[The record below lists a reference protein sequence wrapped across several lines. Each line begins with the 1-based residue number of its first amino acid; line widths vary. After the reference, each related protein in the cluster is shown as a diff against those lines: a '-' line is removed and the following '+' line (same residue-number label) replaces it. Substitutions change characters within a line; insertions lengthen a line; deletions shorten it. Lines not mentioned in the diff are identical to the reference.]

1 MSLRRVADDAQL
13 TIKAMTVADLGPAP
27 RRAAGAPAPAIRV
40 IRGVDA
46 SRFSLRRRRG
56 VGEDGRTDASSGAS
70 TMKKALIR
78 SATMLAALAVAMA
91 AIPVGSAGLA
101 ADAATA
107 GAAMETFDL
116 AKGKS
121 RLIELPSAYSDVM
134 IAAPKIADIV
144 PLNNHSV
151 YVVGKGMGSTE
162 LTVYGAGKKVIY
174 TADVVVTADLEGFK
188 ARLHAILPNE
198 DKVALS
204 AANQS
209 IVLSGT
215 VSSPAAL
222 QQIASLADT
231 YNPGKVVNMLSVQGT
246 QQISLSVR
254 FVEMERT
261 AAKNLRLNTQA
272 TGVGSSPQ
280 VNVTTGDTLLQ
291 SATSMMNSFGTAAL
305 TWSVGGG
312 DLTFLFDALET
323 KGLIKTLAE
332 PTLTTM
338 SGDTANFLAGGE
350 FPIPINQFSSGG
362 GTLPTITIQYKEFGI
377 SLAFTPTLLQ
387 DGLINMVIN
396 PEVSSI
402 DPTTSVR
409 LGTIQVPGI
418 KVRRAHTTVELRD
431 GESFTIA
438 GLLSDNYQNNISQ
451 WPFVGDIPILGA
463 LFRSTGYQRD
473 QTELVIVVTPHL
485 VTPRRMVAATP
496 ADHFV
501 PPSDFELFLFG
512 AQRGKAADLKPEDRA
527 LMSADPGKGG
537 MDGPYGHVLY

>member
-1 MSLRRVADDAQL
+1 MN
-13 TIKAMTVADLGPAP
+13 KAIT
-27 RRAAGAPAPAIRV
+27 RAATLMAV
-40 IRGVDA
+40 
-46 SRFSLRRRRG
+46 
-56 VGEDGRTDASSGAS
+56 
-70 TMKKALIR
+70 
-78 SATMLAALAVAMA
+78 AAAMA
-91 AIPVGSAGLA
+91 AIPGASASLA
-101 ADAATA
+101 ADTQVTS
-107 GAAMETFDL
+107 GAAPTETFDL
-116 AKGKS
+116 AIAKS
-121 RLIELPSAYSDVM
+121 RLIELPSTYSDVM
-134 IAAPKIADIV
+134 IADPKIADIV
-144 PLNNHSV
+144 PLNSHSV
-151 YVVGKGMGSTE
+151 YVVGKGMGSTA
-162 LTVYGAGKKVIY
+162 LTIYGAGKKVIY
-174 TADVVVTADLEGFK
+174 TADIVVSADLEGFK
-188 ARLHAILPNE
+188 TRLHAILPGE
-198 DKVALS
+198 DKVAIS

-222 QQIASLADT
+222 QQVTSLADT
-231 YNPGKVVNMLSVQGT
+231 YDPGKVVNMLSVQGT
-246 QQISLSVR
+246 QQIMLSVR

-261 AAKNLRLNTQA
+261 AAKDLRLNTQA
-272 TGVGSSPQ
+272 AGVGSSPQ
-280 VNVTTGDTLLQ
+280 INVTTGDSLVNTAQTL
-291 SATSMMNSFGTAAL
+291 MNTFGSAAL
-305 TWSVGGG
+305 SWSVGGG
-312 DLTFLFDALET
+312 SLELLFDGLEN

-350 FPIPINQFSSGG
+350 FPIPVNQFSSGG
-362 GTLPTITIQYKEFGI
+362 QSLPTITIEYKQFGI

-402 DPTTSVR
+402 DPTTSVQ
-409 LGTIQVPGI
+409 LGTISVPGI

-438 GLLSDNYQNNISQ
+438 GLLSNNYQNSIRQ
-451 WPFVGDIPILGA
+451 FPFIGDIPIIGA
-463 LFRSTGYQRD
+463 LFRSTAYQRD

-485 VTPRRMVAATP
+485 VTPRRMAAATP

-527 LMSADPGKGG
+527 LISADPGKGG

>member
-1 MSLRRVADDAQL
+1 M
-13 TIKAMTVADLGPAP
+13 
-27 RRAAGAPAPAIRV
+27 
-40 IRGVDA
+40 
-46 SRFSLRRRRG
+46 
-56 VGEDGRTDASSGAS
+56 
-70 TMKKALIR
+70 IR
-78 SATMLAALAVAMA
+78 SAAMMVALAAVVTVM
-91 AIPVGSAGLA
+91 PAGGASQA
-101 ADAATA
+101 ADTPATMV
-107 GAAMETFDL
+107 GAPTETFDL
-116 AKGKS
+116 AVGKS

-134 IAAPKIADIV
+134 IAEPKIADIV

-151 YVVGKGMGSTE
+151 YVVGKGMGTTA

-174 TADVVVTADLEGFK
+174 TADIVVTADLEGFK
-188 ARLHAILPNE
+188 TRLHAVLPAEN
-198 DKVALS
+198 KVAIS

-222 QQIASLADT
+222 QQIISLADT
-231 YNPGKVVNMLSVQGT
+231 YDPGKIVNMVSVQGT

-261 AAKNLRLNTQA
+261 AAKDLRLNTHA
-272 TGVGSSPQ
+272 VGIGSNPQ
-280 VNVTTGDTLLQ
+280 VNVTTGDTLRR
-291 SATSMMNSFGTAAL
+291 AETSLMNTFGTAAL
-305 TWSVGGG
+305 TWGIAGG

-350 FPIPINQFSSGG
+350 FPIPINQNSSGG
-362 GTLPTITIQYKEFGI
+362 LALPTITIEYKQFGI

-402 DPTTSVR
+402 DPTTAVQ
-409 LGTIQVPGI
+409 LGVISVPGI

-431 GESFTIA
+431 GESFTVA
-438 GLLSDNYQNNISQ
+438 GLLSDNYQNSIRQ
-451 WPFVGDIPILGA
+451 YPFIGDIPILGA

-485 VTPRRMVAATP
+485 VTPRRMVSATP

-512 AQRGKAADLKPEDRA
+512 AQRGKAANLKPEDRA
-527 LMSADPGKGG
+527 LISADPGKGG